1 MSIRY
6 GDDAERERGPWH
18 RNLIVLWFCTFVT
31 GMAFS
36 EIMPFLSLFVSQLGD
51 FTKAQI
57 TFYSGLAFAADYAIS
72 AISAPLWGIIADKK
86 GRKIML
92 LRASLG
98 MAVAMGLMGFVTN
111 VWQLVALRAL
121 QGVFA
126 GFISNAQALVASQT
140 PRKYSGRALS
150 TLITGAVSGQL
161 FGPVIGGLL
170 AQLFSIR
177 NTFFITAGLLMVA
190 FLLSL
195 FFVQEHFKPV
205 AHHREPGDSRNPLAA
220 FQNPRL
226 IIVMLCSTAIVQFGN
241 ASIAPIISLYVRELM
256 HYRGPITVVAGIIAA
271 LPGISNIFSAPRLG
285 RYGDQHGSGKVL
297 LFGYIFAVI
306 MYFPQGIV
314 TSVVA
319 LGILR
324 FAIGISDG
332 ALYPEIQTVL
342 TKNTPVHLTSTIF
355 SYNQS
360 FQAIGNMFG
369 ALLGGLV
376 AGWFNYNAVFIMTAL
391 LLLINLGLILWLVP
405 DIWKNGKRAVS

>member
-1 MSIRY
+1 M
-6 GDDAERERGPWH
+6 DDAERERGPWH
-18 RNLIVLWFCTFVT
+18 RNLIVLWFCTFVA

-205 AHHREPGDSRNPLAA
+205 AHHRESGDSRNPLAA

-285 RYGDQHGSGKVL
+285 RCGDQHGSGKVL

>member
-1 MSIRY
+1 M
-6 GDDAERERGPWH
+6 DDAERERGPWH
-18 RNLIVLWFCTFVT
+18 RNLIVLWFCTFVA

-86 GRKIML
+86 SRKIML

>member
-1 MSIRY
+1 M
-6 GDDAERERGPWH
+6 DDAERERGPWH
-18 RNLIVLWFCTFVT
+18 RNLIVLWFCTFVA

-51 FTKAQI
+51 FTKAQV
-57 TFYSGLAFAADYAIS
+57 TFYSGVAFAADYAIS

-92 LRASLG
+92 LRASFG
-98 MAVAMGLMGFVTN
+98 MAVAMGLMGLVTN
-111 VWQLVALRAL
+111 VWQLIALRAL

-126 GFISNAQALVASQT
+126 GFISNAQALVASQA

-161 FGPVIGGLL
+161 FGPVIGGFL

-177 NTFFITAGLLMVA
+177 NTFFITAGLLLVA

-205 AHHREPGDSRNPLAA
+205 EHHRNPGDSRNPLAA

-226 IIVMLCSTAIVQFGN
+226 IIMMLCSTAIVQFGN

-256 HYRGPITVVAGIIAA
+256 HYKGPITVVAGIIAA

-285 RYGDQHGSGKVL
+285 RYGDHHGSGKVL

-342 TKNTPVHLTSTIF
+342 TKNTPVNLTSTIF

-360 FQAIGNMFG
+360 FQAIGNMLG

-391 LLLINLGLILWLVP
+391 LLLINLVLILWLVP
-405 DIWKNGKRAVS
+405 GIWKTGYRVAS

>member
-1 MSIRY
+1 M
-6 GDDAERERGPWH
+6 DDAERERGPWH
-18 RNLIVLWFCTFVT
+18 RNLIVLWFCTFVA

-285 RYGDQHGSGKVL
+285 HYGDQHGSGKVL

>member
-1 MSIRY
+1 M
-6 GDDAERERGPWH
+6 DDAERERGPWH
-18 RNLIVLWFCTFVT
+18 RNLIVLWFCTFVA

-342 TKNTPVHLTSTIF
+342 TKSTPVHLTSTIF

-405 DIWKNGKRAVS
+405 DIWKNGKRTVS

>member
-1 MSIRY
+1 M
-6 GDDAERERGPWH
+6 DDAERERGPWH
-18 RNLIVLWFCTFVT
+18 RNLIVLWFCTFVA

-161 FGPVIGGLL
+161 FGPVIGGFL

>member
-1 MSIRY
+1 MEMTSV
-6 GDDAERERGPWH
+6 DDAERERGPWH
-18 RNLIVLWFCTFVT
+18 RNLIVLWFCTFVA

-405 DIWKNGKRAVS
+405 DIWKNGKRTVS

>member
-1 MSIRY
+1 M
-6 GDDAERERGPWH
+6 DDAERERGPWH
-18 RNLIVLWFCTFVT
+18 RNLIVLWFCTFVA

-51 FTKAQI
+51 FTKAQV

-98 MAVAMGLMGFVTN
+98 MAVAMGLMGFVTS
-111 VWQLVALRAL
+111 VWQLIALRAL

-140 PRKYSGRALS
+140 PRQYSGRALS

-161 FGPVIGGLL
+161 FGPVIGGFL

-190 FLLSL
+190 FLMSL
-195 FFVQEHFKPV
+195 IFVQEHFKPV
-205 AHHREPGDSRNPLAA
+205 EHHRQPGDSRNPLAA
-220 FQNPRL
+220 FKNPTL

-256 HYRGPITVVAGIIAA
+256 NYRGPITVVAGIIAA
-271 LPGISNIFSAPRLG
+271 LPGISNIIAAPRLG
-285 RYGDQHGSGKVL
+285 RYGDHHGSGRVL
-297 LFGYIFAVI
+297 VFGYIFAVI

-314 TSVVA
+314 TSVIA

-342 TKNTPVHLTSTIF
+342 TKNTPVHLTSTVF

-360 FQAIGNMFG
+360 FQAIGNMLG

-376 AGWFNYNAVFIMTAL
+376 AGWFNYNAVFIMTAV
-391 LLLINLGLILWLVP
+391 LLLINLGLVLWLVP
-405 DIWKNGKRAVS
+405 DIWKREKRSTE

>member
-1 MSIRY
+1 M
-6 GDDAERERGPWH
+6 DDAERERGPWH
-18 RNLIVLWFCTFVT
+18 RNLIVLWFCTFVA

-256 HYRGPITVVAGIIAA
+256 YYRGPITVVAGIIAA

-405 DIWKNGKRAVS
+405 DIWKNGKRTVS

>member
-1 MSIRY
+1 M
-6 GDDAERERGPWH
+6 DDAERERGPWH
-18 RNLIVLWFCTFVT
+18 RNLIVLWFCTFVA

-72 AISAPLWGIIADKK
+72 AISAPLWGILADKK

-190 FLLSL
+190 FLMSL

>member
-1 MSIRY
+1 M
-6 GDDAERERGPWH
+6 DDAERERGPWH
-18 RNLIVLWFCTFVT
+18 RNLIVLWFCTFVA

-86 GRKIML
+86 GRKILL

>member
-1 MSIRY
+1 M
-6 GDDAERERGPWH
+6 DDAERERGPWH
-18 RNLIVLWFCTFVT
+18 RNLIVLWFCTFVA

-51 FTKAQI
+51 FSKQQV
-57 TFYSGLAFAADYAIS
+57 TFYSGLAYAADYAIS

-150 TLITGAVSGQL
+150 TLITGAVSGNL
-161 FGPVIGGLL
+161 FGPVIGGIL

-177 NTFFITAGLLMVA
+177 NTFFITAGLLVGA

-205 AHHREPGDSRNPLAA
+205 EHHREPGASRNPLAA
-220 FQNPRL
+220 FPNPTL
-226 IIVMLCSTAIVQFGN
+226 IIVMLCSTMIVQLGN
-241 ASIAPIISLYVRELM
+241 ASIAPIISLYVQELM
-256 HYRGPITVVAGIIAA
+256 HHTGPITVVAGIIAA
-271 LPGISNIFSAPRLG
+271 LPGVSNILAAPRLG
-285 RYGDQHGSGKVL
+285 RYGDEHGSGKVL
-297 LFGYIFAVI
+297 LFGYIFAVV
-306 MYFPQGIV
+306 MYFPQG
-314 TSVVA
+314 VVSGVIT

-332 ALYPEIQTVL
+332 ALFPEIQTL
-342 TKNTPVHLTSTIF
+342 ITKNTPVHLTSTVF

-360 FQAIGNMFG
+360 FQAIGNMLG
-369 ALLGGLV
+369 AMIGGMI
-376 AGWFNYNAVFIMTAL
+376 AGAFNYNAVFIFTAMML
-391 LLLINLGLILWLVP
+391 LVNLGLILWLVP
-405 DIWKNGKRAVS
+405 GIWKNNRSMAE

>member
-1 MSIRY
+1 M
-6 GDDAERERGPWH
+6 DDAERERGPWH
-18 RNLIVLWFCTFVT
+18 RNLIVLWFCTFVA

-51 FTKAQI
+51 FTKAQV

-92 LRASLG
+92 LRASFG
-98 MAVAMGLMGFVTN
+98 MAVAMGLMGLVTN
-111 VWQLVALRAL
+111 VWQLIALRAL

-126 GFISNAQALVASQT
+126 GFISNAQALVASQA

-161 FGPVIGGLL
+161 FGPVIGGFL

-177 NTFFITAGLLMVA
+177 NTFFITAGLLLVA

-205 AHHREPGDSRNPLAA
+205 EHHRNPGDSRNPLAA

-226 IIVMLCSTAIVQFGN
+226 IIMMLCSTAIVQFGN

-256 HYRGPITVVAGIIAA
+256 HYKGPITVVAGIIAA

-285 RYGDQHGSGKVL
+285 RYGDHHGSGKVL

-342 TKNTPVHLTSTIF
+342 TKNTPVNLTSTIF

-360 FQAIGNMFG
+360 FQAIGNMLG

-376 AGWFNYNAVFIMTAL
+376 AGWFNYNAVL
-391 LLLINLGLILWLVP
+391 
-405 DIWKNGKRAVS
+405 

>member
-1 MSIRY
+1 M
-6 GDDAERERGPWH
+6 DDAERERGPWH
-18 RNLIVLWFCTFVT
+18 RNLIVLWFCTFVA

-51 FTKAQI
+51 FTKAQV

-92 LRASLG
+92 LRASFG
-98 MAVAMGLMGFVTN
+98 MAVAMGLMGLVTS
-111 VWQLVALRAL
+111 VWQLIALRAL

-126 GFISNAQALVASQT
+126 GFISNAQALVASQA

-161 FGPVIGGLL
+161 FGPVIGGFL

-177 NTFFITAGLLMVA
+177 NTFFITAGLLLVA

-205 AHHREPGDSRNPLAA
+205 EHHRNPGESRNPLAA

-226 IIVMLCSTAIVQFGN
+226 IIMMLCSTAIVQFGN

-256 HYRGPITVVAGIIAA
+256 HYKGPITVVAGIIAA

-285 RYGDQHGSGKVL
+285 RYGDRHGSGKVL

-342 TKNTPVHLTSTIF
+342 TKNTPVNLTSTIF

-360 FQAIGNMFG
+360 FQAIGNMLG

-391 LLLINLGLILWLVP
+391 LLLINLVLILWLVP
-405 DIWKNGKRAVS
+405 GIWKTGDRVAS

>member
-1 MSIRY
+1 M
-6 GDDAERERGPWH
+6 DDAERERGPWH
-18 RNLIVLWFCTFVT
+18 RNLIVLWFCTFVA

-241 ASIAPIISLYVRELM
+241 ASLAPIISLYVRELM

-285 RYGDQHGSGKVL
+285 HYGDQHGSGKVL

-405 DIWKNGKRAVS
+405 DIWKNGKRTVS

>member
-1 MSIRY
+1 M
-6 GDDAERERGPWH
+6 DDAERERGPWH
-18 RNLIVLWFCTFVT
+18 RNLIVLWFCTFVA

-271 LPGISNIFSAPRLG
+271 LPGISNIFLAPRLG

>member
-1 MSIRY
+1 MEMTSV
-6 GDDAERERGPWH
+6 DDAERERGPWH
-18 RNLIVLWFCTFVT
+18 RNLIVLWFCTFVA

-161 FGPVIGGLL
+161 FGPVIGCLL

-324 FAIGISDG
+324 FSIGISDG

>member
-1 MSIRY
+1 V
-6 GDDAERERGPWH
+6 DDAERERGPWH
-18 RNLIVLWFCTFVT
+18 RNLIVLWFCTFVA

-36 EIMPFLSLFVSQLGD
+36 EIMPFLSLFVSQLGN
-51 FTKAQI
+51 FSKQQV
-57 TFYSGLAFAADYAIS
+57 TFYSGLAYAADYAIA
-72 AISAPLWGIIADKK
+72 AISAPLWGIVADKK

-98 MAVAMGLMGFVTN
+98 MAVAMGLMGFVTS

-161 FGPVIGGLL
+161 FGPVIGGVL

-177 NTFFITAGLLMVA
+177 NTFFITAGLLMLA

-195 FFVQEHFKPV
+195 VFVQEHFKPV
-205 AHHREPGDSRNPLAA
+205 EHHRQPGESRNPLSA
-220 FQNPRL
+220 FKNPTL
-226 IIVMLCSTAIVQFGN
+226 IIMMLCSTMIVQMGN
-241 ASIAPIISLYVRELM
+241 ASIAPIISLYVKQSM
-256 HYRGPITVVAGIIAA
+256 HNVGPITVVAGIIAA
-271 LPGISNIFSAPRLG
+271 LPGISNIIAAPRLG
-285 RYGDQHGSGKVL
+285 KYGDEHGSGRVL
-297 LFGYIFAVI
+297 LFGYIFAVV
-306 MYFPQGIV
+306 MYFPQGLV
-314 TSVVA
+314 SSVVV
-319 LGILR
+319 LGFLR

-332 ALYPEIQTVL
+332 ALFPEIQTML

-360 FQAIGNMFG
+360 FQAIGNMVG
-369 ALLGGLV
+369 AFAGGV
-376 AGWFNYNAVFIMTAL
+376 IAGIFDYNSVFILTAIV
-391 LLLINLGLILWLVP
+391 LLINLVLILWLVP
-405 DIWKNGKRAVS
+405 GIWKNNRRTA

>member
-1 MSIRY
+1 M
-6 GDDAERERGPWH
+6 DDAERERGPWH
-18 RNLIVLWFCTFVT
+18 RNLIVLWFCTFVA

-51 FTKAQI
+51 FSKQQV
-57 TFYSGLAFAADYAIS
+57 TFYSGLAYAADYAIS

-150 TLITGAVSGQL
+150 TLITGAVSGNL
-161 FGPVIGGLL
+161 FGPVIGGIL

-177 NTFFITAGLLMVA
+177 NTFFITAGLLVGA

-205 AHHREPGDSRNPLAA
+205 EHHREPGASRNPLAA
-220 FQNPRL
+220 FPNPTL
-226 IIVMLCSTAIVQFGN
+226 IIVMLCSTMIVQLGN
-241 ASIAPIISLYVRELM
+241 ASIAPIISLYVQELM
-256 HYRGPITVVAGIIAA
+256 HHTGPITVVAGIIAA
-271 LPGISNIFSAPRLG
+271 LPGVSNILAAPRLG
-285 RYGDQHGSGKVL
+285 RYGDEHGSGKVL
-297 LFGYIFAVI
+297 LFGYIFAVV
-306 MYFPQGIV
+306 MYFPQG
-314 TSVVA
+314 VVSGVIT

-332 ALYPEIQTVL
+332 ALFPEIQTL
-342 TKNTPVHLTSTIF
+342 ITKNTPVHLTSTVF

-360 FQAIGNMFG
+360 FQAIGNMLG
-369 ALLGGLV
+369 AMIGGV
-376 AGWFNYNAVFIMTAL
+376 IAGAFNYNAVFIFTAMML
-391 LLLINLGLILWLVP
+391 LVNLGLILWLVP
-405 DIWKNGKRAVS
+405 GIWKNNRSMAE

>member
-1 MSIRY
+1 M
-6 GDDAERERGPWH
+6 DDAERERGPWH
-18 RNLIVLWFCTFVT
+18 RNLIVLWFCTFVA

-324 FAIGISDG
+324 FSIGISDG

>member
-1 MSIRY
+1 V
-6 GDDAERERGPWH
+6 DDAERERGPWH
-18 RNLIVLWFCTFVT
+18 RNLIVLWFCTFVA

-51 FTKAQI
+51 FNKQQV
-57 TFYSGLAFAADYAIS
+57 TFYSGLAYAADYAIA

-98 MAVAMGLMGFVTN
+98 MAIAMGLMGFVTN

-140 PRKYSGRALS
+140 PRKHSGRALS

-161 FGPVIGGLL
+161 FGPVIGGIL

-177 NTFFITAGLLMVA
+177 NTFFITAGLLMLA
-190 FLLSL
+190 FVLSL
-195 FFVQEHFKPV
+195 VFVQEHFKPV
-205 AHHREPGDSRNPLAA
+205 EHHRQPGESRNPLTA
-220 FQNPRL
+220 FKNPTL
-226 IIVMLCSTAIVQFGN
+226 IIMMLCSTMIVQMGN
-241 ASIAPIISLYVRELM
+241 ASIAPIISLYVKQLM
-256 HYRGPITVVAGIIAA
+256 HNVGPITVVAGIIAA
-271 LPGISNIFSAPRLG
+271 LPGISNIIAAPRLG
-285 RYGDQHGSGKVL
+285 KYGDQHGSGRVL
-297 LFGYIFAVI
+297 LFGYIFAVV
-306 MYFPQGIV
+306 MYFPQGLV
-314 TSVVA
+314 SSVVA
-319 LGILR
+319 LGFLR

-332 ALYPEIQTVL
+332 ALFPEIQTML

-360 FQAIGNMFG
+360 FQAIGNMVG
-369 ALLGGLV
+369 AFAGGV
-376 AGWFNYNAVFIMTAL
+376 IAGIFDYNAVFILTAVV
-391 LLLINLGLILWLVP
+391 LLINLLLILWLVP
-405 DIWKNGKRAVS
+405 GIWKNNRQTV

>member
-1 MSIRY
+1 M
-6 GDDAERERGPWH
+6 DDAERERGPWH
-18 RNLIVLWFCTFVT
+18 RNLIVLWFCTFVA

-72 AISAPLWGIIADKK
+72 AISAPLWGVIADKK

-98 MAVAMGLMGFVTN
+98 MAVAMVLMGFVTN

>member
-1 MSIRY
+1 M
-6 GDDAERERGPWH
+6 DDAERERGPWH
-18 RNLIVLWFCTFVT
+18 RNLIVLWFCTFVA

-51 FTKAQI
+51 FTKAQV

-92 LRASLG
+92 LRASFG
-98 MAVAMGLMGFVTN
+98 MAVAMGLMGLVTN
-111 VWQLVALRAL
+111 VWQLIVLRAL

-126 GFISNAQALVASQT
+126 GFISNAQALVASQA

-161 FGPVIGGLL
+161 FGPVIGGFL

-177 NTFFITAGLLMVA
+177 NTFFITAGLLLVA

-205 AHHREPGDSRNPLAA
+205 EHHRNPGDSRNPLAA

-226 IIVMLCSTAIVQFGN
+226 IIMMLCSTAIVQFGN

-256 HYRGPITVVAGIIAA
+256 HYKGPITVVAGIIAA

-285 RYGDQHGSGKVL
+285 RYGDHHGSGKVL

-342 TKNTPVHLTSTIF
+342 TKNTPVNLTSTIF

-360 FQAIGNMFG
+360 FQAIGNMLG

-391 LLLINLGLILWLVP
+391 LLLINLVLILWLVP
-405 DIWKNGKRAVS
+405 GIWKTGDRVAS

>member
-1 MSIRY
+1 M
-6 GDDAERERGPWH
+6 DDAERERGPWH
-18 RNLIVLWFCTFVT
+18 RNLIVLWFCTFVA

-51 FTKAQI
+51 FTKAQV

-92 LRASLG
+92 LRASFG
-98 MAVAMGLMGFVTN
+98 MAVAMGLMGLVTN
-111 VWQLVALRAL
+111 VWQLIALRAL

-126 GFISNAQALVASQT
+126 GFISNAQALVASQA

-161 FGPVIGGLL
+161 FGPVIGGFL

-177 NTFFITAGLLMVA
+177 NTFFITAGLLLVA

-205 AHHREPGDSRNPLAA
+205 EHHRNPGESRNPLAA

-226 IIVMLCSTAIVQFGN
+226 IIMMLCSTAIVQFGN

-256 HYRGPITVVAGIIAA
+256 HYKGPITVVAGIIAA

-285 RYGDQHGSGKVL
+285 RYGDHHGSGKVL

-342 TKNTPVHLTSTIF
+342 TKNTPVNLTSTIF

-360 FQAIGNMFG
+360 FQAIGNMLG

-391 LLLINLGLILWLVP
+391 LLLINLVLILWLVP
-405 DIWKNGKRAVS
+405 GIWKTGDRVAS

>member
-1 MSIRY
+1 M
-6 GDDAERERGPWH
+6 DDAERERGPWH
-18 RNLIVLWFCTFVT
+18 RNLIVLWFCTFVA

-51 FTKAQI
+51 FNKQQV
-57 TFYSGLAFAADYAIS
+57 TFYSGLAYAADYAIA
-72 AISAPLWGIIADKK
+72 AISAPLWGIVADKK

-161 FGPVIGGLL
+161 FGPVIGGVL

-177 NTFFITAGLLMVA
+177 NTFFITAGLLMLA

-195 FFVQEHFKPV
+195 VFVQEHFKPV
-205 AHHREPGDSRNPLAA
+205 EHHRQPGESRNPLAA
-220 FQNPRL
+220 FKNPTL
-226 IIVMLCSTAIVQFGN
+226 IIMMLCSTMIVQMGN
-241 ASIAPIISLYVRELM
+241 ASIAPIISLYVKQLM
-256 HYRGPITVVAGIIAA
+256 HNAGPITVVAGIIAA
-271 LPGISNIFSAPRLG
+271 LPGISNIIAAPRLG
-285 RYGDQHGSGKVL
+285 KYGDEHGSGRVL
-297 LFGYIFAVI
+297 LFGYIFAVV
-306 MYFPQGIV
+306 MYFPQGLV
-314 TSVVA
+314 SSVVV
-319 LGILR
+319 LGFLR

-332 ALYPEIQTVL
+332 ALFPEIQTML

-360 FQAIGNMFG
+360 FQAIGNMVG
-369 ALLGGLV
+369 AFAGGV
-376 AGWFNYNAVFIMTAL
+376 IAGIFDYNSVFILTAIV
-391 LLLINLGLILWLVP
+391 LLINLVLILWLVP
-405 DIWKNGKRAVS
+405 GIWKNNRRTA

>member
-1 MSIRY
+1 M
-6 GDDAERERGPWH
+6 
-18 RNLIVLWFCTFVT
+18 VLWFCTFVA

-51 FTKAQI
+51 FTKAQV

-92 LRASLG
+92 LRASFG
-98 MAVAMGLMGFVTN
+98 MAVAMGLMGLVTN
-111 VWQLVALRAL
+111 VWQLIALRAL

-126 GFISNAQALVASQT
+126 GFISNAQALVASQA

-161 FGPVIGGLL
+161 FGPVIGGFL

-177 NTFFITAGLLMVA
+177 NTFFITAGLLLAA

-205 AHHREPGDSRNPLAA
+205 EHHRNPGDSRNPLAA

-226 IIVMLCSTAIVQFGN
+226 IIMMLCSTAIVQFGN

-256 HYRGPITVVAGIIAA
+256 HYKGPITVVAGIIAA

-285 RYGDQHGSGKVL
+285 RYGDHHGSGKVL

-342 TKNTPVHLTSTIF
+342 TKNTPVNLTSTIF

-360 FQAIGNMFG
+360 FQAIGNMLG

-391 LLLINLGLILWLVP
+391 LLLINLVLILWLVP
-405 DIWKNGKRAVS
+405 GIWKTGDRVAS

>member
-1 MSIRY
+1 M
-6 GDDAERERGPWH
+6 DDAERERGPWH
-18 RNLIVLWFCTFVT
+18 RNLIVLWFCTFVA

-36 EIMPFLSLFVSQLGD
+36 EIMPFLSLFISQLGE
-51 FTKAQI
+51 FSKQQI
-57 TFYSGLAFAADYAIS
+57 TFYSGLAFAADYAVA
-72 AISAPLWGIIADKK
+72 AISAPLWGIVADKK

-98 MAVAMGLMGFVTN
+98 MAVAMGLMGFVTA

-150 TLITGAVSGQL
+150 TLITGAVSGNL
-161 FGPVIGGLL
+161 FGPVVGGVL

-177 NTFFITAGLLMVA
+177 NTFFITAGLLIGA

-205 AHHREPGDSRNPLAA
+205 EHHREPGASRNPLAA
-220 FQNPRL
+220 FQNPKL
-226 IIVMLCSTAIVQFGN
+226 IIVMLCSTMIVQLGN
-241 ASIAPIISLYVRELM
+241 ASIAPIISLYVQELM
-256 HYRGPITVVAGIIAA
+256 HHTGPIAVVAGIIAA
-271 LPGISNIFSAPRLG
+271 LPGISNILAAPRLG
-285 RYGDQHGSGKVL
+285 RYGDEHGSGKVL

-306 MYFPQGIV
+306 MYFPQGLIS
-314 TSVVA
+314 SVVT
-319 LGILR
+319 LGLLR

-332 ALYPEIQTVL
+332 ALYPEIQTVI
-342 TKNTPVHLTSTIF
+342 TKNTPVHLTSTVF

-360 FQAIGNMFG
+360 FQAIGNMLG
-369 ALLGGLV
+369 ALLGGV
-376 AGWFNYNAVFIMTAL
+376 IAGIFDYNAVFILTAGL
-391 LLLINLGLILWLVP
+391 LLVNLALILWLVP
-405 DIWKNGKRAVS
+405 EIWKNPRAHAE

>member
-1 MSIRY
+1 M
-6 GDDAERERGPWH
+6 DDAERERGPWH
-18 RNLIVLWFCTFVT
+18 RNLIVLWFCTFIA

-36 EIMPFLSLFVSQLGD
+36 EIMPFLSLFVSQLGN
-51 FTKAQI
+51 FTKAQV
-57 TFYSGLAFAADYAIS
+57 TFYSGLAFAADYAIA

-98 MAVAMGLMGFVTN
+98 MAVAMGLMGLVTN

-161 FGPVIGGLL
+161 FGPVIGGFL
-170 AQLFSIR
+170 AQVFSIR
-177 NTFFITAGLLMVA
+177 NTFFITAGLLVGA

-195 FFVQEHFKPV
+195 IFVQEHFKPV
-205 AHHREPGDSRNPLAA
+205 EHHREPGSSRNPLAA
-220 FQNPRL
+220 FKNPKL

-271 LPGISNIFSAPRLG
+271 LPGISNIVSSPRLG

-360 FQAIGNMFG
+360 FQAIGNMLG

-376 AGWFNYNAVFIMTAL
+376 AGWFNYNAVFIMTAVL
-391 LLLINLGLILWLVP
+391 LLLNLGLILWLVP
-405 DIWKNGKRAVS
+405 GIWKKEQHA

>member
-1 MSIRY
+1 M
-6 GDDAERERGPWH
+6 DDAERERGPWH
-18 RNLIVLWFCTFVT
+18 RNLIVLWFCTFVA

-51 FTKAQI
+51 FTKAQV

-92 LRASLG
+92 LRASFG
-98 MAVAMGLMGFVTN
+98 MAVAMGLMGLVTN
-111 VWQLVALRAL
+111 VWQLIALRAL
-121 QGVFA
+121 QGGFA
-126 GFISNAQALVASQT
+126 GFISNAQALVASQA

-161 FGPVIGGLL
+161 FGPVIGGFL

-177 NTFFITAGLLMVA
+177 NTFFITAGLLLVA

-205 AHHREPGDSRNPLAA
+205 EHHRNPGESRNPLAA

-226 IIVMLCSTAIVQFGN
+226 IIMMLCSTAIVQFGN

-256 HYRGPITVVAGIIAA
+256 HYKGPITVVAGIIAA

-285 RYGDQHGSGKVL
+285 RYGDHHGSGKVL

-342 TKNTPVHLTSTIF
+342 TKNTPVNLTSTIF

-360 FQAIGNMFG
+360 FQAIGNMLG

-391 LLLINLGLILWLVP
+391 LLLINLVLILWLVP
-405 DIWKNGKRAVS
+405 GIWKTGDRVAS

>member
-1 MSIRY
+1 M
-6 GDDAERERGPWH
+6 DDAERERGPWH
-18 RNLIVLWFCTFVT
+18 RNLIVLWFCTFVA

-271 LPGISNIFSAPRLG
+271 LPGISNIFSAPLLG

>member
-1 MSIRY
+1 M
-6 GDDAERERGPWH
+6 DDAERERGPWH
-18 RNLIVLWFCTFVT
+18 RNLIVLWFCTFVA

-51 FTKAQI
+51 FTKAQV

-92 LRASLG
+92 LRASFG
-98 MAVAMGLMGFVTN
+98 MAVAMGLMGLVTN
-111 VWQLVALRAL
+111 VWQLIALRAL

-126 GFISNAQALVASQT
+126 GFISNAQALVASQA

-161 FGPVIGGLL
+161 FGPVIGGFL

-177 NTFFITAGLLMVA
+177 NTFFITAGLLLVA

-205 AHHREPGDSRNPLAA
+205 EHHRNPGDSRNPLAA

-226 IIVMLCSTAIVQFGN
+226 IIMMLCSTAIVQFGN

-256 HYRGPITVVAGIIAA
+256 HYKGPITVVAGIIAA

-285 RYGDQHGSGKVL
+285 RYGDHHGSGKVL

-342 TKNTPVHLTSTIF
+342 TKNTPVNLTSTIF

-360 FQAIGNMFG
+360 FQAIGNMLG

-391 LLLINLGLILWLVP
+391 LLLINLVLILWLVSG
-405 DIWKNGKRAVS
+405 IWKTGDRVAS

>member
-1 MSIRY
+1 M
-6 GDDAERERGPWH
+6 DDAERERGPWH
-18 RNLIVLWFCTFVT
+18 RNLIVLWFCTFVA

-72 AISAPLWGIIADKK
+72 AISAPLWGIIADKR

>member
-1 MSIRY
+1 M
-6 GDDAERERGPWH
+6 DDAERERGPWH
-18 RNLIVLWFCTFVT
+18 RNLIVLWFCTFVA

-51 FTKAQI
+51 FTKAQV

-92 LRASLG
+92 LRASFG
-98 MAVAMGLMGFVTN
+98 MAVAMGLMGLVTN
-111 VWQLVALRAL
+111 VWQLIALRAL

-126 GFISNAQALVASQT
+126 GFISNAQALV
-140 PRKYSGRALS
+140 
-150 TLITGAVSGQL
+150 
-161 FGPVIGGLL
+161 LL
-170 AQLFSIR
+170 
-177 NTFFITAGLLMVA
+177 VA

-205 AHHREPGDSRNPLAA
+205 EHHRNPGDSRNPLAA

-226 IIVMLCSTAIVQFGN
+226 IIMMLCSTAIVQFGN

-256 HYRGPITVVAGIIAA
+256 HYKGPITVVAGIIAA

-285 RYGDQHGSGKVL
+285 RYGDHHGSGKVL

-342 TKNTPVHLTSTIF
+342 TKNTPVNLTSTIF

-360 FQAIGNMFG
+360 FQAIGNMLG

-391 LLLINLGLILWLVP
+391 LLLINLVLILWLVP
-405 DIWKNGKRAVS
+405 GIWKTGDRVAS

>member
-1 MSIRY
+1 MTSV
-6 GDDAERERGPWH
+6 DDAERERGPWH
-18 RNLIVLWFCTFVT
+18 RNLIVLWFCTFVA

-36 EIMPFLSLFVSQLGD
+36 EIMPFLSLFVSQLGN
-51 FTKAQI
+51 FTKAQV

-92 LRASLG
+92 LRASFG
-98 MAVAMGLMGFVTN
+98 MAVAMGLMGLVTN
-111 VWQLVALRAL
+111 VWQLIALRAL

-126 GFISNAQALVASQT
+126 GFISNAQALVASQA

-161 FGPVIGGLL
+161 FGPVIGGFL

-177 NTFFITAGLLMVA
+177 NTFFITAGLLLVA

-205 AHHREPGDSRNPLAA
+205 EHHRNPGDSRNPLAA

-226 IIVMLCSTAIVQFGN
+226 IIMMLCSTAIVQFGN

-256 HYRGPITVVAGIIAA
+256 HYKGPITVVAGIIAA

-285 RYGDQHGSGKVL
+285 RYGDHHGSGKVL

-342 TKNTPVHLTSTIF
+342 TKNTPVNLTSTIF

-360 FQAIGNMFG
+360 FQAIGNMLG

-391 LLLINLGLILWLVP
+391 LLLINLVLILWLVP
-405 DIWKNGKRAVS
+405 GIWKTGDRVAS

>member
-1 MSIRY
+1 M
-6 GDDAERERGPWH
+6 DDAERERGPWH
-18 RNLIVLWFCTFVT
+18 RNLIVLWFCTFVA

-285 RYGDQHGSGKVL
+285 RYGDQHGSDKVL

>member
-1 MSIRY
+1 M
-6 GDDAERERGPWH
+6 DDAERERGPWH
-18 RNLIVLWFCTFVT
+18 RNLIVLWFCTFVA

-51 FTKAQI
+51 FTKAQV
-57 TFYSGLAFAADYAIS
+57 TFYSGLTFAADYAIS

-92 LRASLG
+92 LRASFG
-98 MAVAMGLMGFVTN
+98 MAVAMGLMGLVTN
-111 VWQLVALRAL
+111 VWQLIALRAL

-126 GFISNAQALVASQT
+126 GFISNAQALVASQA

-161 FGPVIGGLL
+161 FGPVIGGFL

-177 NTFFITAGLLMVA
+177 NTFFITAGLLLVA

-205 AHHREPGDSRNPLAA
+205 EHHRNPGDSRNPLAA

-226 IIVMLCSTAIVQFGN
+226 IIMMLCSTAIVQFGN

-256 HYRGPITVVAGIIAA
+256 HYKGPITVVAGIIAA

-285 RYGDQHGSGKVL
+285 RYGDHHGSGKVL

-342 TKNTPVHLTSTIF
+342 TKNTPVNLTSTIF

-360 FQAIGNMFG
+360 FQAIGNMLG

-391 LLLINLGLILWLVP
+391 LLLINLVLILWLVP
-405 DIWKNGKRAVS
+405 GIWKTGDRVAS

>member
-1 MSIRY
+1 M
-6 GDDAERERGPWH
+6 DDAERERGPWH
-18 RNLIVLWFCTFVT
+18 RNLIVLWFCTFVA

-195 FFVQEHFKPV
+195 FFVQEHFKPIT
-205 AHHREPGDSRNPLAA
+205 HHREPGDSRNPLAA

>member
-1 MSIRY
+1 M
-6 GDDAERERGPWH
+6 DDAERERGPWH
-18 RNLIVLWFCTFVT
+18 RNLIVLWFCTFVA

-177 NTFFITAGLLMVA
+177 NTFFITAGTAPSQV
-190 FLLSL
+190 
-195 FFVQEHFKPV
+195 
-205 AHHREPGDSRNPLAA
+205 DS
-220 FQNPRL
+220 
-226 IIVMLCSTAIVQFGN
+226 
-241 ASIAPIISLYVRELM
+241 
-256 HYRGPITVVAGIIAA
+256 
-271 LPGISNIFSAPRLG
+271 SN
-285 RYGDQHGSGKVL
+285 
-297 LFGYIFAVI
+297 
-306 MYFPQGIV
+306 
-314 TSVVA
+314 
-319 LGILR
+319 
-324 FAIGISDG
+324 
-332 ALYPEIQTVL
+332 
-342 TKNTPVHLTSTIF
+342 N
-355 SYNQS
+355 
-360 FQAIGNMFG
+360 
-369 ALLGGLV
+369 
-376 AGWFNYNAVFIMTAL
+376 
-391 LLLINLGLILWLVP
+391 
-405 DIWKNGKRAVS
+405 

>member
-1 MSIRY
+1 M
-6 GDDAERERGPWH
+6 DDAERERGPWH
-18 RNLIVLWFCTFVT
+18 RNLIVLWFCTFVA

-92 LRASLG
+92 
-98 MAVAMGLMGFVTN
+98 
-111 VWQLVALRAL
+111 LRAL